1 MQNERAPSAKS
12 PLSSAGSEK
21 DDVEGG
27 MDLDSDDIQDG
38 VMIRPSSADDQSKV
52 GDSAFSQQDDY
63 VGFSDM

>member
-1 MQNERAPSAKS
+1 VQNEPAPSAKS

-27 MDLDSDDIQDG
+27 MDFDSDVVQDG
-38 VMIRPSSADDQSKV
+38 ETIRPSSADDQSKV

-63 VGFSDM
+63 VRFSDM